1 MEELGFI
8 VGLVVDLPVFSLL
21 MLLMTKRRKQTGN
34 CQSCARFQFVM
45 TGIFFK
51 RLLWAAATNLFAAW
65 IIIDANLWH
74 EFDKIQQNI
83 TNIKYDFII
92 GEFSEKKIEEFQE
105 MYFKTFPGT

>member
-1 MEELGFI
+1 
-8 VGLVVDLPVFSLL
+8 
-21 MLLMTKRRKQTGN
+21 
-34 CQSCARFQFVM
+34 M

-92 GEFSEKKIEEFQE
+92 GEFMAKHIFTKVSPKNSQF
-105 MYFKTFPGT
+105 